1 MFIYSF
7 IYLIVFSFIHPAKH
21 YVFLQPN
28 HCVHL
33 FIYLFNRVFIYSSS
47 QSLCLSAP
55 NYCVHLS
62 FIYSIVF
69 SFIHPANHYVF
80 LMFTSDH
87 HVTLYD
93 DTGKRCYANAC
104 HKFDVVPSSHI
115 LTKLANSKTIDCKHY
130 GLGPRGT
137 MALSLALVVSVKHIT
152 CGC

>member
-1 MFIYSF
+1 MSFCNQITVFIYSF
-7 IYLIVFSFIHPAKH
+7 IYLIVFSFIHKAKH
-21 YVFLQPN
+21 YVFLHQ
-28 HCVHL
+28 
-33 FIYLFNRVFIYSSS
+33 ITVFIYS
-47 QSLCLSAP
+47 
-55 NYCVHLS
+55 
-62 FIYSIVF
+62 FIYLIVF